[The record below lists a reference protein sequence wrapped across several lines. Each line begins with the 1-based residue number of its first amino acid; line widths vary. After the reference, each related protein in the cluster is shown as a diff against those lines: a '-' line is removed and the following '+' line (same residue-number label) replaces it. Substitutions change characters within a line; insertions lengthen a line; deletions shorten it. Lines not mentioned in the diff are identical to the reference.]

1 MHPLHE
7 VQHIDR
13 KRGEFMKRYF
23 ITILAVLILGIS
35 GCSSENHSNES
46 QESEPPVTTEIQQKP
61 TEPSQNETSTEGEI
75 PTHEER
81 SDEENILSESVSS
94 RQLIITSMENT
105 PESVEPSSPNTT
117 EKPKTEQI
125 VSEPAK
131 ENDHPPKETVSTQNE
146 SKPFETPGTDTSAES
161 SEPAE
166 DKATAADAERI
177 AVKLA
182 EYINEYRAEQGVSD
196 LEVLHGLTEY
206 AEYRSKQLVSNFA
219 HDTNDERAA
228 ATALKYGE
236 YIDPTLYGMT
246 GDPYYTV
253 NAREAIAKADYSG
266 TVDNVA
272 KRFAAL
278 VRNSSDHWNYVGG
291 EKYCYIGIGITYE
304 GGTWYC
310 DIAVTRVNTD
320 N

>member
-1 MHPLHE
+1 MHSLHE
-7 VQHIDR
+7 VQHRDR

-23 ITILAVLILGIS
+23 ITILAVLMLGIS
-35 GCSSENHSNES
+35 GCFSENYSNER
-46 QESEPPVTTEIQQKP
+46 QESEPPVTTEIHQEP

-81 SDEENILSESVSS
+81 SDEENISPESVSS
-94 RQLIITSMENT
+94 QQSIITSMENT
-105 PESVEPSSPNTT
+105 PESVESSPSNTT
-117 EKPKTEQI
+117 EKPESEQT
-125 VSEPAK
+125 VSGPAK
-131 ENDHPPKETVSTQNE
+131 ENDHPPKETTS
-146 SKPFETPGTDTSAES
+146 ETVTSAES

-166 DKATAADAERI
+166 DKATATDTERI

-196 LEVLHGLTEY
+196 LEVLQGLTEY

-278 VRNSSDHWNYVGG
+278 VRNSSDHWGYVGG

>member
-1 MHPLHE
+1 MHSLHE
-7 VQHIDR
+7 VQHRDR
-13 KRGEFMKRYF
+13 KRGEFMKQYF
-23 ITILAVLILGIS
+23 ITILAVLMQGIS
-35 GCSSENHSNES
+35 GCSFENYSNES
-46 QESEPPVTTEIQQKP
+46 QESEPPVTTEIQQEP
-61 TEPSQNETSTEGEI
+61 TEPSQNETSTEGDI

-81 SDEENILSESVSS
+81 SDEENISSESVSS
-94 RQLIITSMENT
+94 QQLIITSMEDT
-105 PESVEPSSPNTT
+105 LESVEPSSPNTT

-131 ENDHPPKETVSTQNE
+131 ENDHPPKETTS
-146 SKPFETPGTDTSAES
+146 ETVTSAES

-196 LEVLHGLTEY
+196 LEVLQGLTAY
-206 AEYRSKQLVSNFA
+206 AEYRSKQLISNFA
-219 HDTNDERAA
+219 HDINDERAA

-278 VRNSSDHWNYVGG
+278 VRNSSDHWGYVGG